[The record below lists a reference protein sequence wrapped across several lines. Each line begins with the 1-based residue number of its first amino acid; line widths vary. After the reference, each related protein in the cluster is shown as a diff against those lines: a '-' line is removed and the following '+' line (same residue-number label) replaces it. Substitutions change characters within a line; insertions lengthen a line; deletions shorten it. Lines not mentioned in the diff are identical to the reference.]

1 MSVAYNKFNCFVAD
15 ICNGLHALG
24 TGNPCYIYLTNATPV
39 ATNTVYNTPADL
51 GTTGGYTANGNVC
64 NTTSSTQTAGLYK
77 LILASPTTWTGSAGG
92 FGPFRYCVL
101 YNITSG
107 TKPLIGYWDYGSS
120 ISVNAGD
127 TFAIT
132 LDGTNGVLQIT

>member
-1 MSVAYNKFNCFVAD
+1 MASFNKFNCFVAD
-15 ICNGLHALG
+15 ICNGLHAFG
-24 TGNPCYIYLTNATPV
+24 RGNPCYIYLTNTLPV

-51 GTTGGYTANGNVC
+51 STTGGYTAGGNVC
-64 NTTSSTQTAGLYK
+64 NTTSSTQSSGTYK
-77 LILASPTTWTGSAGG
+77 LVLASPATWTGTSGG
-92 FGPFRYCVL
+92 FGPFEYCVL
-101 YNITSG
+101 YDATTG
-107 TKPLIGYWDYGSS
+107 TKALIGWWSYGSS